1 MDNEV
6 GRAGGASSEGGGHK
20 ESAVPEPPWRR
31 PARTSA
37 RRTPLSRE
45 ALVDAALRVL
55 DRDGLEGLSM
65 RRLGEE
71 LGTGAASLYWHVA
84 NKDELLELVLDRVIG
99 EIELPPLEPAHWQE
113 RLKELYRRS
122 HEVLRRHGQVARISL
137 GRIPVGP
144 KALEIMEW
152 QLALLRGAGLPDK
165 VAAHA
170 GDILALYLGAYA
182 FEESLG
188 LTAPGGAEMSPQQ
201 AVEMIG
207 GYFASLPEDRFPNV
221 VAVARDGTLVE
232 GGPDERFEFGLDLLV
247 RGLAAHLP
255 GKPVP
260 GEATAGT
267 SAAGKPAPSTRSAP
281 RARRARTAPT
291 KAP

>member
-1 MDNEV
+1 MRTSEVEMDDRNST
-6 GRAGGASSEGGGHK
+6 AGGASEDGEGHNGT
-20 ESAVPEPPWRR
+20 AVPEPPWRR
-31 PARTSA
+31 PARASA
-37 RRTPLSRE
+37 RRTPLSRD

-55 DRDGLEGLSM
+55 DRDGLDGLSM

-152 QLALLRGAGLPDK
+152 LLALLRGAGLPDQ

-170 GDILALYLGAYA
+170 GDVLALYLGAYA

-188 LTAPGGAEMSPQQ
+188 FAAPGGTEMPPQQ
-201 AVEMIG
+201 AIEMIG
-207 GYFASLPEDRFPNV
+207 SYFASLPPDRFPNV
-221 VAVARDGTLVE
+221 VAVARDGTLMS
-232 GGPDERFEFGLDLLV
+232 GSPDERFEFGLDLLV
-247 RGLAAHLP
+247 RGLAAHAP
-255 GKPVP
+255 DN
-260 GEATAGT
+260 
-267 SAAGKPAPSTRSAP
+267 PAPKPHPAP
-281 RARRARTAPT
+281 RARRPRTAPT
-291 KAP
+291 SAP